1 MINEDNGAVRIE
13 NASPDAL
20 PLNASA
26 RFRSSRTITEEDAIS
41 EKLIK

>member
-13 NASPDAL
+13 NASPDAK

-26 RFRSSRTITEEDAIS
+26 RFRSSKSGIIDS
-41 EKLIK
+41 S